1 LQFKIPDG
9 VGHVASKKFVSR
21 LKPPSILKKSYE
33 EDIST
38 NKQLAPQRVLAPDS
52 KKRLKMPQ
60 FTESC
65 SMIGFGTQATTIPL
79 QNKQKRKKIESGDVG

>member
-1 LQFKIPDG
+1 LQFKIPNE
-9 VGHVASKKFVSR
+9 VGHVVTKKFVSR

-33 EDIST
+33 AIST
-38 NKQLAPQRVLAPDS
+38 EKQLTPLRVLAPDS

-65 SMIGFGTQATTIPL
+65 STIGFGTQATTIPL
-79 QNKQKRKKIESGDVG
+79 QNKQKRKKIESGNVG